1 MARSRAKKKALED
14 SEVRAA
20 AEENSTLAIQYYI
33 NGTSSDTPPNLKLNL
48 DTMPHQPQG
57 STCKQHSIA
66 FWRMR

>member
-48 DTMPHQPQG
+48 DTMPHQP
-57 STCKQHSIA
+57 
-66 FWRMR
+66 